1 MKQKLTSGIVMGTPV
16 AVAVVL
22 FQSLS
27 SCSRPVRTTFASSL
41 LDSYEV
47 TLAIAT
53 IGGLLSLVLLAPFL
67 PSRKPR
73 HASQG

>member
-16 AVAVVL
+16 VVAVVL

-27 SCSRPVRTTFASSL
+27 SCGRPLKTTFASSL
-41 LDSYEV
+41 FESYEF

-53 IGGLLSLVLLAPFL
+53 VGGLLSLALLAPLL
-67 PSRKPR
+67 PPR
-73 HASQG
+73 QPKHASQG